1 MIHLNSGIAK
11 WEPHITTDNGEQIGS
26 KMNGVEFRAY
36 ETELK
41 YRSQS
46 DLIPGTTSTY
56 NSVSFALRTEETDK
70 LRGITADDT
79 VIWNDFGYSVE
90 TTKEVKSCR
99 RLGARDLVIYL
110 KGGK

>member
-11 WEPHITTDNGEQIGS
+11 WEPHITTDNGEHIGS

-70 LRGITADDT
+70 LRGITADD
-79 VIWNDFGYSVE
+79 IRIS
-90 TTKEVKSCR
+90 TKRKLRTWIVNRLSSSRQKNGLRINRKS
-99 RLGARDLVIYL
+99 
-110 KGGK
+110 